1 MSDKRI
7 FEIYRYDPDADAKP
21 YMKTYEVELDGS
33 ERMLLD
39 VLMKLKKQDDS
50 ISYRKSCREG
60 VCGSDAMNIN
70 GKNGLA
76 CLTNMRT
83 LPQKITLR
91 PLPGLPVIRDLIVD
105 MSQFFKQYHS
115 IKPYIV
121 NDTAPPE
128 KERLQSPEDR
138 EKLNGVYECILCA
151 CCSTSCPSFWWN
163 PDKFVGPAGL
173 LQAYRF
179 IADSRDHEREERLDN
194 LEDPYRLFRCHTI
207 MNCVDVCPKGLNPSK
222 AIANIRGMLVNRSV

>member
-7 FEIYRYDPDADAKP
+7 FEIYRYNPDADTKP

-121 NDTAPPE
+121 NDSVPPE

-222 AIANIRGMLVNRSV
+222 AIANIRGMLVNRAV

>member
-1 MSDKRI
+1 MADTRT
-7 FEIYRYDPDADAKP
+7 FEIYRYNPDDGAKP
-21 YMKTYEVELDGS
+21 TMKTYEVELDGS

-39 VLMKLKKQDDS
+39 ALMKLKKLDES
-50 ISYRKSCREG
+50 ISFRRSCREG

-91 PLPGLPVIRDLIVD
+91 PLPGLPVLRDLIVD

-121 NDTAPPE
+121 NETAPPE
-128 KERLQSPEDR
+128 KERLQSQDDR
-138 EKLNGVYECILCA
+138 DELNGLYECILCA

-173 LQAYRF
+173 LAAYRF
-179 IADSRDHEREERLDN
+179 VADSRDQDTESRLDN

-207 MNCVDVCPKGLNPSK
+207 MNCVDVCPKGLNPTR
-222 AIANIRGMLVNRSV
+222 AIGKLKELLVKRAA